1 MKNSFVVDT
10 IEIKGIPELH
20 DRIIAGTALT
30 KGLDLTTND
39 SIISCSKFIS
49 SQNLP
54 TCLPE
59 ISNTSCPQVLP

>member
-10 IEIKGIPELH
+10 IEIKDIPELH
-20 DRIIAGTALT
+20 DRVIAGTALT

-49 SQNLP
+49 PQNLP
-54 TCLPE
+54 TCPPA
-59 ISNTSCPQVLP
+59 ISTTSCPQGLP